1 VTSQKPGT
9 PHSVDSDSPDTEVI
23 AVSSPASVF
32 VDSTGRRRRLLRRVS
47 YVFGGLCMVYGGLV
61 SVSLAGGPVSSS
73 AVLPLPDLRHDDTEE
88 AAAGPR
94 PAPIPVPSAS
104 SRPLESYVADVVP
117 RRRATANVT
126 RIAPRPPAP
135 RASVK
140 PSTSPAPSSAK
151 PVESTTKPSTPAP
164 SATTLLPPLPTK
176 TPVVVPP
183 APPVPQS
190 GTGGSGGG
198 AEVPDE
204 DQDETSS
211 ETSAEPAARE
221 TTDSADTP
229 EPSVSAEQ
237 PA

>member
-1 VTSQKPGT
+1 MTSQKPGT

-32 VDSTGRRRRLLRRVS
+32 VDSTGRRRRLLRRLS
-47 YVFGGLCMVYGGLV
+47 YVFGGLCIVYGGLV

-104 SRPLESYVADVVP
+104 TRPLESYVADVVP

-126 RIAPRPPAP
+126 RIAAPRPPAP

-140 PSTSPAPSSAK
+140 PSASPAPSSAK
-151 PVESTTKPSTPAP
+151 PVESTTKPGTVAP
-164 SATTLLPPLPTK
+164 SATTTVPQLPTK

-190 GTGGSGGG
+190 STGGSGGG

-204 DQDETSS
+204 DQDETA
-211 ETSAEPAARE
+211 AENIG
-221 TTDSADTP
+221 
-229 EPSVSAEQ
+229 
-237 PA
+237 